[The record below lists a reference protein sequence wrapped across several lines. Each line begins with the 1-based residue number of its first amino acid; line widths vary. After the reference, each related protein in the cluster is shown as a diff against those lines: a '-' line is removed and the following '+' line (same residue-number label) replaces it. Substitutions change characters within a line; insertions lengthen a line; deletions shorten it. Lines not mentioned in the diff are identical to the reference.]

1 MKKSIIYLAAAAF
14 FVSSCSTEEEDNSGI
29 NGSNDSYLFVSNEGQ
44 FNNSSGTITKVNLTQ
59 NTSNQDFYKT
69 ANNGAEL
76 GETVQSV
83 FVNGEKAF
91 ACVAG
96 ADQVVV
102 FDVETGVHED
112 VLSISYPRHMIQTNG
127 FGYVAS
133 GSTFGKIVK
142 VNLDNNT
149 IVDTVAVGNGP
160 EKLAVVNEKLIVA
173 NSGGSSRDS
182 SITIIDIPSFTVDT
196 TIVIA
201 EKINDVKVDAYGK
214 VWALSAVN
222 WQVGNSPTLYKLNSS
237 TWAIEDSIIVGNEN
251 DYVGKFAISN
261 DREYIFI
268 ALAGGV
274 FKLPVTN
281 SELPSTSI
289 TGGSWYG
296 IELSE
301 DDKLYLFKGNFSA
314 NGYVNEYSFE
324 GDSLNSYETGVAS
337 NGGFFLN

>member
-1 MKKSIIYLAAAAF
+1 MSCAIFLA
-14 FVSSCSTEEEDNSGI
+14 SCSSNEDEDTNLSAL
-29 NGSNDSYLFVSNEGQ
+29 NDSYLFVADEGSYP
-44 FNNSSGTITKVNLTQ
+44 SSGSITKVNLTQ
-59 NTSNQDFYKT
+59 NTSTLDFYSS
-69 ANNGAEL
+69 ANDGAEL
-76 GETVQSV
+76 GTTVQSV
-83 FVNGEKAF
+83 FVYENKLF
-91 ACVAG
+91 ACVSG

-102 FDVETGVHED
+102 LNSETGIHED
-112 VLSISYPRHMIQTNG
+112 VISMSYPRYMIQNNG
-127 FGYVAS
+127 FGYISS
-133 GSTFGKIVK
+133 GNYQGKVVK
-142 VNLDNNT
+142 IDLKTNSIIDT
-149 IVDTVAVGNGP
+149 IAVGNGP
-160 EKLAVVNEKLIVA
+160 EKLTVINEKLVVA
-173 NSGGSSRDS
+173 NSGGYTRDS
-182 SITIIDIPSFTVDT
+182 SITVIDLPSFSVDT
-196 TIVIA
+196 TVIIA